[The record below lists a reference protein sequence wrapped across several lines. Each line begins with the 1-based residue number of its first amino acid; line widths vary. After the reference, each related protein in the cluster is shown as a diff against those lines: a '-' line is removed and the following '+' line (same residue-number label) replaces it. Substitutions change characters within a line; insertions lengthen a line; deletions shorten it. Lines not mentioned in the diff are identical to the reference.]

1 MKITT
6 LIENNP
12 GEHKALIHEHG
23 LSFFI
28 ETDNLRIL
36 FDTGQSGA
44 FLDNAELLNIDLNR
58 LDHVIISH
66 GHYDH
71 SGGFRSLTEV
81 TTQFNLFLGEGFFQ
95 EKYGQRG
102 DACDFLGNRFDEA
115 FVSGQCIPCRFVNE
129 PLLEIASGVFL
140 LSAFER
146 VYQDEK
152 INPRFKVLKDG
163 QLCPDSFDD
172 EIALAV
178 DTTRGL
184 VVFLGCSHP
193 GMKNII
199 DAVARR
205 IGRPVY
211 AILGGSHLVE
221 ASEADLDVSLK
232 YLQQESL
239 KILGLSHCTGK
250 TAMDLLHTGN
260 QKYFQN
266 RTGSSL
272 FIV

>member
-12 GEHKALIHEHG
+12 GENKALIHEHG

-44 FLDNAELLNIDLNR
+44 FLANAELLNIDLSR

-71 SGGFRSLTEV
+71 SGGFRFLTEV
-81 TTQFNLFLGEGFFQ
+81 TTQFNLFLGKGFFQ

-102 DACDFLGNRFDEA
+102 DACDYLGNSFDEA
-115 FVSGQCIPCRFVNE
+115 FVSGLSIPCMFVHE

-146 VYQDEK
+146 VYQNEI
-152 INPRFKVLKDG
+152 INPRFKILKDG

-172 EIALAV
+172 EIVLAV
-178 DTTRGL
+178 DTPKGL

-199 DAVARR
+199 DAVAWR
-205 IGRPVY
+205 ISRPVY
-211 AILGGSHLVE
+211 AVLGGSHLVE
-221 ASEADLDVSLK
+221 ASETDLDISLK
-232 YLQQESL
+232 YLQQETL
-239 KILGLSHCTGK
+239 KIVGLCHCTGN
-250 TAMDLLHTGN
+250 TAMERLYATN

-266 RTGSSL
+266 GTGSSL